1 MLWANMYVLLNI
13 HVCTV
18 CMCVQISISYMYILH
33 ICKVQPFDVAAIKC
47 LKHFLFPTFQK
58 SRSKS
63 PPIPSRN
70 CSGKGQSSETGTGT
84 VRQVGYYTI
93 PYYSPAGGLLYNTV
107 LQSGRWV
114 IIQYRIIVR
123 QVGYYT
129 IPYYSPAGGLLYN
142 TVLQSGRL
150 VIIQYRIIVRQV
162 GYYHSWAQL
171 TNNLASA
178 NH

>member
-1 MLWANMYVLLNI
+1 MIYNSLLNSDFFFKYRVGLKQKLHPPCQVHMLWANMYVLLNI

-107 LQSGRWV
+107 LQSGR
-114 IIQYRIIVR
+114 
-123 QVGYYT
+123 
-129 IPYYSPAGGLLYN
+129 
-142 TVLQSGRL
+142 L
-150 VIIQYRIIVRQV
+150 VIIQYCIIVRQV